1 MTTPLHKFFQTCQ
14 KFYSSKAV
22 VRQLV
27 FRSFSFPPLKNL
39 GNIAFYMFLNQA
51 GLYKEKALGI
61 LIAFNFSSV
70 KSGRTGPGAFDLS
83 TVPSSMEGRL
93 TGDELGL
100 ANISSSSADMRRNG
114 FCVRLWLNMVGFA
127 G

>member
-83 TVPSSMEGRL
+83 TVPSSMEGRYIH
-93 TGDELGL
+93 EE
-100 ANISSSSADMRRNG
+100 NVS
-114 FCVRLWLNMVGFA
+114 
-127 G
+127 